1 MKCWKME
8 KEERNGHEV
17 FWDFNQMANLIPTLF
32 SHSFIE
38 LTFLPRVGLFHKWPS
53 VRSWSS
59 INKVSIFIST
69 FDVINLTLA
78 LREEII
84 KKTGQTRWW
93 WSSWSRFNFQVN
105 LFKTFVDRGRVLEV
119 RFHICLLDRR
129 QKIVRHEWANG
140 WQRMSDS
147 ICLLLKSYNWKLVI
161 KELHFIQPY
170 V

>member
-17 FWDFNQMANLIPTLF
+17 FWYFNQMANLIPTLF

-53 VRSWSS
+53 ARSWSS

-84 KKTGQTRWW
+84 KNWSNTTMMMIITFQLEFVQNFCRQRARARSKISYLFARQTTKNSQTRMGKWLTKNVW
-93 WSSWSRFNFQVN
+93 FN
-105 LFKTFVDRGRVLEV
+105 LFTFEKLYLKV
-119 RFHICLLDRR
+119 R
-129 QKIVRHEWANG
+129 
-140 WQRMSDS
+140 
-147 ICLLLKSYNWKLVI
+147 
-161 KELHFIQPY
+161 
-170 V
+170 